1 MAAAAPGS
9 KLRVGSDGRIS
20 FWRYRHPAHGSR
32 GYHLSADPTTCEDLL
47 RRLSQA
53 GAQSINLAL
62 APLTEAILAIPNSR
76 ADPVGFRSLR
86 LEVARGSELPIRV
99 EEKHP
104 RCTVVLAGDGV
115 GQYTESL
122 RDLANGG
129 EGDFTIGPEG
139 HEISF
144 WHWPK
149 RS

>member
-1 MAAAAPGS
+1 MTPEA
-9 KLRVGSDGRIS
+9 DQRIA
-20 FWRYRHPAHGSR
+20 FWRYRHPSQGYR
-32 GYHLSADPTTCEDLL
+32 GYHLSADPSACEALL
-47 RRLSQA
+47 RRLSSA
-53 GAQSINLAL
+53 GAQVIDLAL
-62 APLTEAILAIPNSR
+62 TPLTDAILAVPNSR
-76 ADPVGFRSLR
+76 ADPVGFTSLR
-86 LEVARGSELPIRV
+86 LEVARSSELPIRV

-115 GQYTESL
+115 SQFTESL
-122 RDLANGG
+122 QDLAKGG